1 MLVVGESLMKIVRFK
16 EEMKQ
21 SFRMSD
27 LGSLSYYLG
36 IEVKQG
42 SEGIKLY
49 NSTYAA
55 KLLDR
60 GGLGS
65 CNGCA
70 APMEPR
76 LKLSKWSSS
85 PPIDATTYRSI
96 IGSLR
101 YLLHTRPDLSFSVGY
116 LSRFMSEH
124 REDHMAALKHL
135 LRYVAATT
143 GYRLQYTRAERE
155 LYLMGYS
162 DNDLA
167 GDIDD
172 RRSTMGVLFFLGGN
186 PVSWL
191 SQKQKAVAKS
201 SCEAE
206 YMASAAAVWLR
217 RVLEEV
223 TRVSVLVPTIRM
235 DNTTVIALAKN
246 PILHDRSKHI
256 DVKFHFTRECVERG
270 DIILEHVRTSDE
282 LADTLTKAQG
292 RVHFQELRERIGV
305 GMLSSISFRSRGRLL
320 DILVS

>member
-1 MLVVGESLMKIVRFK
+1 
-16 EEMKQ
+16 MKQ
-21 SFRMSD
+21 TFQMSD

-42 SEGIKLY
+42 KHGIKLCQ
-49 NSTYAA
+49 SAYAA

-60 GGLGS
+60 VGLGD

-70 APMEPR
+70 APMVPK
-76 LKLSKWSSS
+76 LKLSKRSSS
-85 PPIDATTYRSI
+85 PPADATTYRSI

-101 YLLHTRPDLSFSVGY
+101 YLLNTRPDLSFSVGY
-116 LSRFMSEH
+116 LSRFMSEP

-143 GYRLQYTRAERE
+143 GYGLWYTWAKGEFC
-155 LYLMGYS
+155 LMGYS
-162 DNDLA
+162 DRDLA

-172 RRSTMGVLFFLGGN
+172 RRSTTGVLFFLGGN

-206 YMASAAAVWLR
+206 YMASAAAASQAVWLH

-223 TRVSVLVPTIRM
+223 TRVVVPVPTIRM
-235 DNTTVIALAKN
+235 DNTAR
-246 PILHDRSKHI
+246 LHWP
-256 DVKFHFTRECVERG
+256 
-270 DIILEHVRTSDE
+270 RTLFCTIEVS
-282 LADTLTKAQG
+282 TLTW
-292 RVHFQELRERIGV
+292 
-305 GMLSSISFRSRGRLL
+305 SSISPGSVWNAVTLTWSMLALGMSLQT
-320 DILVS
+320 S